1 MVMAVTVGIMGRM
14 DSKALGTL
22 AFLLLMALYVYVA
35 ASGGSV

>member
-1 MVMAVTVGIMGRM
+1 MVGIARQM

-35 ASGGSV
+35 ASGGTV